1 LPAIS
6 VRLQHF
12 IPHRT
17 YRIRNGVARGL
28 KTRGIGLRDTVFPA
42 QPDSP
47 EVRVLR
53 AQDLGGKVVYDV
65 GADIGHFT
73 SFFADRVGGQGK
85 VVSFEPNPRSYERAL
100 EHVRINGQT
109 NVTLINVAVGG
120 EDGTLKLACGDQP
133 GMGSADPGIK
143 AVLLSSGEA
152 REIAVPVARIDS
164 LIAQRGLPAPDFVKI
179 DVEGLE
185 LAVLDGM
192 RETIDTAHP
201 TLFIELHGIDT
212 DAKQTNA
219 QRVAKLLLDA
229 SYQLEHVESGQAVT
243 SAEQAPLTGHLLCR

>member
-1 LPAIS
+1 MQ
-6 VRLQHF
+6 LQRF

-28 KTRGIGLRDTVFPA
+28 KTRGLGLRDVVGPA

-47 EVRVLR
+47 EVRALR
-53 AQDLGGKVVYDV
+53 AQDLGGKVVYDI

-73 SFFADRVGGQGK
+73 SFFADRVGAQGT
-85 VVSFEPNPRSYERAL
+85 VVSFEPNPTSYERAL
-100 EHVRINGQT
+100 EHVRVNGQT
-109 NVTLINVAVGG
+109 NVTLINVAVGSS
-120 EDGTLKLACGDQP
+120 DGTLTLACGDQP

-143 AVLLSSGEA
+143 AALLASGEA

-164 LIAQRGLPAPDFVKI
+164 LVAERKLPAPDFVKI

-185 LAVLDGM
+185 LAVLQGM
-192 RETIDTAHP
+192 RDTIERAHP

-212 DAKQTNA
+212 DAKQSNA
-219 QRVAKLLLDA
+219 QRVAELLLDS
-229 SYQLEHVESGQAVT
+229 SYRLEHVESAQAVT
-243 SAEQAPLTGHLLCR
+243 SAAQAPLTGHLLCR